1 MFTESKILEGLILTE
16 NEKKKER
23 VQKLVGEF
31 MELANKIA
39 ERQNKANSFYL
50 VGSSETIKQLE
61 IL

>member
-39 ERQNKANSFYL
+39 ERQNKASSFYL